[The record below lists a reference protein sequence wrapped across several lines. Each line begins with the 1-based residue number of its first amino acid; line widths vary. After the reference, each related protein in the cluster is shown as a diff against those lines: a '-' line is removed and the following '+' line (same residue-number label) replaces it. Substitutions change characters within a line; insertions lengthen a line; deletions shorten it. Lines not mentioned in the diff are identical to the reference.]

1 MKYFENLPKTTYE
14 TTIGEFTISDF
25 TSYFTL
31 DYNNLESSKIE
42 ASKSTT
48 LVELAGSL
56 YSDVNSFWLFL
67 YANKTINPFT
77 ICLDDTENLL
87 TQYNSNYAIAATN
100 NTGLDVIIPAG
111 SIVYP
116 AVSNSGV
123 SWDYGS
129 TGNFSLTGGFGYV
142 QSFNPFTKIAT
153 ILSPEG
159 ATFAVNSP
167 VNFIIKGDTY
177 SYYFN
182 PTAGVTPAV
191 NYYTKQK
198 EAIKSINY
206 KDSQTFEVYAM
217 AGDSEPVIK
226 KGAGDPTYTFA
237 GLTQFINYESSA
249 KNTVTEIDYFLPYSV
264 GYLNLTKV
272 VQNYIV

>member
-14 TTIGEFTISDF
+14 TTIGDFTISDL

-31 DYNNLESSKIE
+31 DYNNLETAKIE
-42 ASKSTT
+42 ASKNST
-48 LVELAGSL
+48 LVELSGSL

-77 ICLDDTENLL
+77 VCLEDTESLL
-87 TQYNSNYAIAATN
+87 TQYDTNYSLAATN
-100 NTGLDVIIPAG
+100 NGGKDVIIPAG

-116 AVSNSGV
+116 AVPNSGV

-129 TGNFSLTGGFGYV
+129 TGGFSLTGGFGYV
-142 QSFNPFTKIAT
+142 QSFNSFTKIAT

-159 ATFAVNSP
+159 ATFAVVSR
-167 VNFIIKGDTY
+167 VNFILKGDTY

-182 PTAGVTPAV
+182 PIAGVTPSI

-198 EAIKSINY
+198 ESVKSIVY
-206 KDSQTFEVYAM
+206 KDSQTFEVYAL
-217 AGDSEPVIK
+217 AADDKPVIS
-226 KGAGDPTYTFA
+226 KGINPTYTFSGA
-237 GLTQFINYESSA
+237 TQFIDYQNSA
-249 KNTVTEIDYFLPYSV
+249 KNTITEIDYFLPYSV

-272 VQNYIV
+272 IQNYVV

>member
-1 MKYFENLPKTTYE
+1 MKYFENLPKRTYE
-14 TTIGEFTISDF
+14 TTIGEFTISDL

-31 DYNNLESSKIE
+31 DYDNLETSKIE
-42 ASKSTT
+42 TSKNTT

-56 YSDVNSFWLFL
+56 YSDVNSHWLFL

-77 ICLDDTENLL
+77 VCLDDTQNLL
-87 TQYNSNYAIAATN
+87 AQYDSNYAIAAN
-100 NTGLDVIIPAG
+100 NNSGKDVIIPAG
-111 SIVYP
+111 SIIYP

-142 QSFNPFTKIAT
+142 QSFNSFTKIAT

-167 VNFIIKGDTY
+167 VNFILNGETY

-182 PTAGVTPAV
+182 PLAGITPAV
-191 NYYTKQK
+191 NYYVKQK
-198 EAIKSINY
+198 EAVQLIEY
-206 KDSQTFEVYAM
+206 KNSQSFEVYAL

-226 KGAGDPTYTFA
+226 KGAGDPTYVFS
-237 GLTQFINYESSA
+237 GITQFINYENVA
-249 KNTVTEIDYFLPYSV
+249 KTSPTEIEYFLPYSV

-272 VQNYIV
+272 IQNYVV